1 MDFKAGTTEID
12 VSMTPRRDERKRHL
26 MQNFIKLTLN
36 LFDEGGA
43 GTSSAGVAGTGEGSA
58 STSTANTVR
67 KEVAQKGRSMG
78 LSEDLLADYQKAYD
92 SKNTTSKPTAAE
104 TQTETN
110 TENQSEDLES
120 EFDSLVKG
128 RFKDVYDK
136 RTSGFVKDRLSK
148 RDAEIA
154 QLKTQNDGAN
164 KIINLLAQKYPNVD
178 RNNLEA
184 LFEAVKND
192 NDTWSQKSL
201 DTGLT
206 ADEARKQ
213 YDEDQKRLSMENE
226 LNELKREKATRELD
240 AHFQNLALETKQ
252 MYPDF
257 DLQTEFSNPDFCAA
271 LDFIAQKNEAR
282 NKASGKNDEIF
293 NLTYA
298 YELAHADEI
307 RNKTVKKV
315 AKATMS
321 AVTQDIIANGRRP
334 RENANSNS
342 VSTKPKSTS
351 EMSEAEFDNLLK
363 GIKAGTAHIPRG

>member
-1 MDFKAGTTEID
+1 M
-12 VSMTPRRDERKRHL
+12 RNYL
-26 MQNFIKLTLN
+26 KLTLN

-43 GTSSAGVAGTGEGSA
+43 GTSSAGASGTGEGST
-58 STSTANTVR
+58 STSTAKNTVR
-67 KEVAQKGRSMG
+67 NEVAQKGRSMG
-78 LSEDLLADYQKAYD
+78 LSDDLLQDYQKAYD

-110 TENQSEDLES
+110 AENQPEDLEA

-136 RTSGFVKDRLSK
+136 RTSGFVKDRMTK
-148 RDAEIA
+148 RDSEIA
-154 QLKTQNDGAN
+154 QLKAQVESSS
-164 KIINLLAQKYPNVD
+164 KITNVLAQKYPNVD
-178 RNNLEA
+178 ANNLDSLLEA
-184 LFEAVKND
+184 IMND
-192 NDTWSQKSL
+192 SDTWSQKAM
-201 DTGLT
+201 DAGLT
-206 ADEARKQ
+206 AEEARKQ
-213 YDEDQKRLSMENE
+213 YDENQRRLSMENE

-240 AHFQNLALETKQ
+240 ARLQNLAQATKQ

-257 DLQTEFSNPDFCAA
+257 DLQTEFNNPDFCAA
-271 LDFIAQKNEAR
+271 LDFIAQKNEAK

-321 AVTQDIIANGRRP
+321 AVTQDIMANGRRP

-342 VSTKPKSTS
+342 VPTKPKSTS

-363 GIKAGTAHIPRG
+363 GIKAGTAKIPRG

>member
-1 MDFKAGTTEID
+1 MLWISKLTPRKD

-26 MQNFIKLTLN
+26 MKNYFKLALN

-43 GTSSAGVAGTGEGSA
+43 GTSSAGTTTGAGEGSA
-58 STSTANTVR
+58 PTSTANTVR

-92 SKNTTSKPTAAE
+92 SKNMSKVQNAAE
-104 TQTETN
+104 TQQKTETQ
-110 TENQSEDLES
+110 TEDLEA

-128 RFKDVYDK
+128 KFKEIYNK
-136 RTSGFVKDRLSK
+136 RTSGFVKDRMSK
-148 RDAEIA
+148 RDADIA
-154 QLKTQNDGAN
+154 QLKAQNDGAN
-164 KIINLLAQKYPNVD
+164 KIINLLAQKYPKVD
-178 RNNLEA
+178 SNNLEA

-192 NDTWSQKSL
+192 NDTWSQKAI

-206 ADEARKQ
+206 AEEAREQ

-240 AHFQNLALETKQ
+240 ARLQNLAQATKQ
-252 MYPDF
+252 IYPDF
-257 DLQTEFSNPDFCAA
+257 DLQTEFSNPDFCVA
-271 LDFIAQKNEAR
+271 LDFIAQKNDAK

-307 RNKTVKKV
+307 RNKTVQKV
-315 AKATMS
+315 SKATIS
-321 AVTQDIIANGRRP
+321 AVTQNIMANGMRP
-334 RENANSNS
+334 RENATSTS
-342 VSTKPKSTS
+342 VPTRPKSTS
-351 EMSEAEFDNLLK
+351 EMSDTEFDNLLK
-363 GIKAGTAHIPRG
+363 GIKAGTARIPRG